1 VDDGYKTMTSK
12 TTRIKKYLW
21 HDRCARVSTNMT
33 FVLKKIRLDG
43 KTWIRH
49 ISGPE
54 MRNMLRGRK

>member
-1 VDDGYKTMTSK
+1 MTSK

-43 KTWIRH
+43 KIWIRH